1 LRRGGLLLGEGL
13 VEQPD
18 DYGEVAPLVVGWEDD
33 GVFFFI
39 GDGRG
44 GLVFWRHCV
53 GSVESWIGEGV
64 WLKPLLFNE
73 WKENGYNVLFAEV
86 VLKTGGA
93 TREQITLA
101 LGGLCSNPKAPESK
115 HDSLGKPL

>member
-1 LRRGGLLLGEGL
+1 MRRGGLLFGEGL

-44 GLVFWRHCV
+44 GLAFWRHCV
-53 GSVESWIGEGV
+53 G
-64 WLKPLLFNE
+64 
-73 WKENGYNVLFAEV
+73 A
-86 VLKTGGA
+86 
-93 TREQITLA
+93 
-101 LGGLCSNPKAPESK
+101 
-115 HDSLGKPL
+115 

>member
-1 LRRGGLLLGEGL
+1 MRRGGLLLGEGL

-44 GLVFWRHCV
+44 GLAFWRHCV

-64 WLKPLLFNE
+64 WLEPLSFNE
-73 WKENGYNVLFAEV
+73 WKENGYNSTCAFR
-86 VLKTGGA
+86 GS
-93 TREQITLA
+93 
-101 LGGLCSNPKAPESK
+101 CPEDRGSYSGTN
-115 HDSLGKPL
+115 HFGTWWSVRKP